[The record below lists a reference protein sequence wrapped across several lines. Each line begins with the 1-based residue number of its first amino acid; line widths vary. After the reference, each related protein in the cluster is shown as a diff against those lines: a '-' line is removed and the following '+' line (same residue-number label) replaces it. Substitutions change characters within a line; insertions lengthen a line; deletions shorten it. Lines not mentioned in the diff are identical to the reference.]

1 MMLLRLSKSKA
12 YDIENK
18 VLYSITVDFPVSS
31 RTIEDSMG
39 IYFDVYRH
47 NYDGTYDRIYRET
60 LANEVANPNP
70 YDYSKIIDWI
80 EEAYKRGDKVIS
92 IPNIVKICIDS
103 AMNTML

>member
-1 MMLLRLSKSKA
+1 MLLRLSRSKA

-31 RTIEDSMG
+31 RRIEDSMG
-39 IYFDVYRH
+39 VYFDVYRH
-47 NYDGTYDRIYRET
+47 NYDGTYDRIYREI
-60 LANEVANPNP
+60 LASEVADPNP

-92 IPNIVKICIDS
+92 IPNVIKICIDS

>member
-1 MMLLRLSKSKA
+1 MLLRLSRSKA

-31 RTIEDSMG
+31 RRIGDSMG

-60 LANEVANPNP
+60 LANEVADPNP
-70 YDYSKIIDWI
+70 YDYSEIIDWI
-80 EEAYKRGDKVIS
+80 EEAYKRGDKVINM
-92 IPNIVKICIDS
+92 PNVVKICIDS
-103 AMNTML
+103 AMNSML